1 MKLFE
6 PVKTLIE
13 QNSHLLEYNHEELIS
28 ICPSGYRNNLISV
41 LYDAGI
47 LIYSKFN
54 DIESL
59 LVNNGLR
66 LKHNSQGEW
75 FIYLNKGN
83 SKPIA
88 SIDIFS
94 ETVDT
99 YQPYVHP
106 QYSDSI
112 AYGQFFAELPH
123 QNPEPYAYKHNKFN
137 SVEDFLRAGKIVTK
151 NFRDKPYTGFY
162 ANDYVN

>member
-6 PVKTLIE
+6 PVKAVIE
-13 QNSHLLEYNHEELIS
+13 QNTYLLEYNHEELIS
-28 ICPSGYRNNLISV
+28 ICPSSYRNNLISV
-41 LYDAGI
+41 LYDAGV
-47 LIYSKFN
+47 LSYSKFDYIENLLANN
-54 DIESL
+54 D
-59 LVNNGLR
+59 LR

-75 FIYLNKGN
+75 FIYLNKGT

-94 ETVDT
+94 ETVHT
-99 YQPYVHP
+99 YQPFVHS

-112 AYGQFFAELPH
+112 GYGEFFAKLPH
-123 QNPEPYAYKHNKFN
+123 KNPAPYAYKFNEFN
-137 SVEDFLRAGKIVTK
+137 SVKDFLLAGKIVTK
-151 NFRDKPYTGFY
+151 TFDDRPYTGFY